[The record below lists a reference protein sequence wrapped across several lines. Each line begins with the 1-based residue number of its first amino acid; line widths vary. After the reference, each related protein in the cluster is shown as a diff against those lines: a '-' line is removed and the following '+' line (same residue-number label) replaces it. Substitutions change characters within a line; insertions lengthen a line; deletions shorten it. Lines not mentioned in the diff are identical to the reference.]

1 MNTYSDP
8 AAYWESRLSRHFDLT
23 GVGYAVLGPH
33 YNARMYQ
40 ARLQALDRA
49 LVATSR
55 TLTNARFL
63 EIGCG
68 IGFYTD
74 YASRHGITDY
84 VGLDITSKAISV
96 LQERYPQF
104 HFYQSDIADPEIE
117 LDAEFD
123 IVLAADVLF
132 HIIDDDA
139 FRVALHNITSRLKS
153 NGLLIVS
160 DTFPRRTLQS
170 SPHVRN
176 RSLDD
181 YLTAFHFGR
190 VRLLHMEPIFAI
202 LQPLPVMP
210 EVARS
215 WRLYSQVWR
224 YVLHFA
230 RWVPVDRVLPNLL
243 GWLDRRFFL
252 PRYGLTAPN
261 SKWMLAV
268 KDAA

>member
-1 MNTYSDP
+1 
-8 AAYWESRLSRHFDLT
+8 
-23 GVGYAVLGPH
+23 
-33 YNARMYQ
+33 MYQ
-40 ARLQALDRA
+40 ARLQALERA

-55 TLTNARFL
+55 TLANAQFL

-74 YASRHGITDY
+74 YASRHGIENY
-84 VGLDITSKAISV
+84 LGLDITPKAISV

-104 HFYQSDIADPEIE
+104 HFYQSDISNLEIK
-117 LDAEFD
+117 LDGEFD
-123 IVLAADVLF
+123 IALAADVLF

-139 FRVALHNITSRLKS
+139 FRAALHNITSRLKS

-160 DTFPRRTLQS
+160 DTFPLQTQLS

-181 YLTAFHFGR
+181 YLASFGIDGI
-190 VRLLHMEPIFAI
+190 RLVHVEPIFAI
-202 LQPLPVMP
+202 LQPPP
-210 EVARS
+210 FIPDAAVA
-215 WRLYSQVWR
+215 WRLYARVWR
-224 YVLHFA
+224 YALRFA
-230 RWVPVDRVLPNLL
+230 RLTPVDRLLPDLL